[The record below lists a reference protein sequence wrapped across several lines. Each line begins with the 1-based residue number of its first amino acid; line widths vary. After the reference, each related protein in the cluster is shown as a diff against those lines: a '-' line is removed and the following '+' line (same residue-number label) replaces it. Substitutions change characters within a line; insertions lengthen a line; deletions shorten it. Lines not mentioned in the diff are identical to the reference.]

1 MHAGGPCDC
10 LATSIP
16 NLGHLGEAPGDA
28 DADSVVPQLA
38 ADGPGNPKRRKIKIL
53 QKFCKQLSVKC
64 DSISY
69 SVTPDTEDD
78 NGEAKIGFYGDV
90 KHVIAGNAPADLLQK
105 AIDART
111 FRYAFEAA
119 TVAPVGDDSAHGEM
133 VAFNGVCYI
142 RSTRLGT
149 DEYYKTVSGTHMR
162 CPAVGMVSPANAVPH
177 ARAATFHGGMT
188 FTSAVNDIFATVKKG
203 CDAPAVAFGGIVQF
217 HKLVATAIARST
229 NEGEDIFKHKEKY
242 YPFPPSVLFDKRCVV
257 FGMVGDMDDAEK
269 KGVKNLDRV
278 LYKGASGTAGAGAAT
293 DLTLHAHVAVL
304 HPACTARTAQEVR
317 PEDVTDC
324 YHLDFS
330 SIVGHFEL
338 ELWAIQSSLEEHPTV
353 QGPTAIGQSLGT
365 PVSPLRCNCSEWI
378 CNALA
383 DAGVTHVFGGH
394 GGALAP
400 LVNAVVRHPRLEWVV
415 VRNEANASL
424 MAAAY
429 GKLTGKLGCCIA
441 TSGPG
446 ATNLTTGLFDAML
459 DQVAMIALTGLKPRA
474 GMGYS
479 EFQDF
484 QQSRMFAAGGLPLSA
499 DVASPEALPP
509 MLRDAVAKALTMRT
523 CVHLGVPV
531 DVQEAECPVP
541 VKKFCAAGARSNI
554 SFPETHQF
562 VLDNVATEIKLAAKR
577 GHGRVLIAVGHRCVE
592 AGAHILKLAERIH
605 APILTRLDAKGCCD
619 ESHPLVLGVSGVHGK
634 PGLESAALLIE
645 TSELVLSFGNHDDT
659 IVLCNRAGLQIRP
672 MIQFE
677 CDAACVLA
685 NARFHALHT
694 VVGDT
699 AWAIDK
705 LLERLDAIEPE
716 PSLGSVEEWKLELDK
731 SGLDTEAPMHPPGRS
746 VTVPRTKRR
755 PSRTTSEMLWEE
767 MREGHWKKLKD
778 DEDWAKFGRY
788 EVVYKGDFKHCHP
801 AAVLQ
806 EMSQH
811 LGPNDVLSVDT
822 GDVTLWAGLCA
833 VLTQGQ
839 RTLSSERMGTMGY
852 GLCAGIVASLIRGD
866 TGRSVVVAGD
876 GGIQMTINELGT
888 VKQLFANSQT
898 KHKLLVIVFD
908 NERLSRVYFG
918 FDGAMGCEL
927 GPSPDFVGVAKACGG
942 DGATLSSPHEL
953 KRAMELAF
961 ASEGLFLLHVLVD
974 PSVKA
979 DMATFKDK
987 STNMAN
993 SG

>member
-1 MHAGGPCDC
+1 
-10 LATSIP
+10 
-16 NLGHLGEAPGDA
+16 
-28 DADSVVPQLA
+28 
-38 ADGPGNPKRRKIKIL
+38 L
-53 QKFCKQLSVKC
+53 QKFCKQLRANC

-69 SVTPDTEDD
+69 SVLPDAEDD
-78 NGEAKIGFYGDV
+78 NDNAKFGFYGDV
-90 KHVIAGNAPADLLQK
+90 KYVIAGNAPADLLRK

-119 TVAPVGDDSAHGEM
+119 TVAPVGDDNGYGEM
-133 VAFNGVCYI
+133 VAFNGVCYV

-149 DEYYKTVSGTHMR
+149 DEYYKTLSGTHMR
-162 CPAVGMVSPANAVPH
+162 CPAVGMVSPANAIPH
-177 ARAATFHGGMT
+177 AKAVTLHGGMT
-188 FTSAVNDIFATVKKG
+188 FTSAMNDVFATVKKG
-203 CDAPAVAFGGIVQF
+203 CDAPAVAFGGIVEF

-229 NEGEDIFKHKEKY
+229 NEGKNIFEHKEKY
-242 YPFPPSVLFDKRCVV
+242 YPFPPSILFDRRCVV

-269 KGVKNLDRV
+269 KGVKNLDKV
-278 LYKGASGTAGAGAAT
+278 LYKGASGAAGAGAAA
-293 DLTLHAHVAVL
+293 DLTMHAHLAVL
-304 HPACTARTAQEVR
+304 HPACTARTAQDVQ
-317 PEDVTDC
+317 PEDVVDC
-324 YHLDFS
+324 CHLDVS
-330 SIVGHFEL
+330 SIVGSFEL
-338 ELWAIQSSLEEHPTV
+338 ELWAIERSLEEHPTEV
-353 QGPTAIGQSLGT
+353 PMAIGQGLGA
-365 PVSPLRCNCSEWI
+365 PVSSVRCNCSEWI

-415 VRNEANASL
+415 TRNEANASL

-459 DQVAMIALTGLKPRA
+459 DQIAMIAITGLKPRA
-474 GMGYS
+474 GIGYS

-484 QQSRMFAAGGLPLSA
+484 PQSRMFAAGGLPISA

-509 MLRDAVAKALTMRT
+509 MLRDAVAKALTMRS
-523 CVHLGVPV
+523 CAHLGVPV

-541 VKKFCAAGARSNI
+541 VRKFCAAAARSNI
-554 SFPETHQF
+554 AFPETQQF

-605 APILTRLDAKGCCD
+605 APIFTRLDAKGCCD

-634 PGLESAALLIE
+634 PGLENAALLIE
-645 TSELVLSFGNHDDT
+645 SSNLVLSFGNHDDT
-659 IVLCNRAGLQIRP
+659 IVLCNKAGLQIRP

-677 CDAACVLA
+677 PDAACVLA
-685 NARFHALHT
+685 NARFQALHT
-694 VVGDT
+694 VVGHI

-716 PSLGSVEEWKLELDK
+716 SSVGAVEEWKLELDQ
-731 SGLDTEAPMHPPGRS
+731 SGVDTEAPTDTLVRS
-746 VTVPRTKRR
+746 VTLPRIERR
-755 PSRTTSEMLWEE
+755 PSRTTSSEVLWEK
-767 MREGHWKKLKD
+767 MREGYWNKLKD
-778 DEDWAKFGRY
+778 DNDWAKFGRY
-788 EVVYKGDFKHCHP
+788 EVEHKGDFKHCHP
-801 AAVLQ
+801 AAVLK

-811 LGPNDVLSVDT
+811 LSPNDVLSVDT

-833 VLTQGQ
+833 VLRQGQ

-888 VKQLFANSQT
+888 ARQLFAKSQT

-908 NERLSRVYFG
+908 NERLGRVFFG

-927 GPSPDFVGVAKACGG
+927 GPSPDFVGIAKACGG

-953 KRAMELAF
+953 KRTMELAF

-987 STNMAN
+987 STNMMN